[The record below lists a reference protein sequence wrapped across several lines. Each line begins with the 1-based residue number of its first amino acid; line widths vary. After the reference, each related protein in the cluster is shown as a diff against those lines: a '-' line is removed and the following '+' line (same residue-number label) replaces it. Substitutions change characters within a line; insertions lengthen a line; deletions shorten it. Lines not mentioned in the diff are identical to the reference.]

1 MNEHGHSQFPIT
13 QAFLFAIQGIRLR
26 LGRMLLVLAG
36 VSVAIAFTNV
46 LLTTNDLF
54 DRLEVRQ
61 AALRQAQDSKAA
73 LRQAQDRE
81 AAKTKPAPAPLADES
96 GQAGGRLLPVF
107 RWLWMGVAL
116 LICTAGTLN
125 AIVMSVTERIKEI
138 GTLKCLGSR
147 NIHIVEIFLF
157 ESVLL
162 GVLGGIL
169 GGLLGYGG
177 ALLNFVATAG
187 AKQFNGADAL
197 AVSSNILLCV
207 AISTGLA
214 LLASVI
220 PVLMAAKVEPAA
232 AMRYEV

>member
-1 MNEHGHSQFPIT
+1 MSHSQRSSFPVS
-13 QAFLFAIQGIRLR
+13 QAFLFALQGIRLR

-36 VSVAIAFTNV
+36 VAVAIAFTNV
-46 LLTTNDLF
+46 LLTTDALF
-54 DRLEVRQ
+54 R
-61 AALRQAQDSKAA
+61 S
-73 LRQAQDRE
+73 
-81 AAKTKPAPAPLADES
+81 AAKVT
-96 GQAGGRLLPVF
+96 GQTQGMSLKGIF

-116 LICTAGTLN
+116 LICTTGTLN

-162 GVLGGIL
+162 GVLGGLAGAVI
-169 GGLLGYGG
+169 GYGAG
-177 ALLNFVATAG
+177 LLNFIATVG
-187 AKQFNGADAL
+187 AKHLTAQMALGAKANL
-197 AVSSNILLCV
+197 FGWEVNVV
-207 AISTGLA
+207 ACIFVCAGLSAALA

>member
-1 MNEHGHSQFPIT
+1 MTDQGKSQFPIQ
-13 QAFLFAIQGIRLR
+13 QALLFALQGIRLR

-36 VSVAIAFTNV
+36 VAVAIAFTNV
-46 LLTTNDLF
+46 LLTTNHLF
-54 DRLEVRQ
+54 DALEAQ
-61 AALRQAQDSKAA
+61 LAA
-73 LRQAQDRE
+73 
-81 AAKTKPAPAPLADES
+81 APAES
-96 GQAGGRLLPVF
+96 AGGAPATGGMTRVPVF

-162 GVLGGIL
+162 GLLGGIV
-169 GGLLGYGG
+169 GGLAGYLAALVNFAATVGG
-177 ALLNFVATAG
+177 RFLTG
-187 AKQFNGADAL
+187 PL
-197 AVSSNILLCV
+197 AAAAARNILVCIG
-207 AISTGLA
+207 ISAALA

-220 PVLMAAKVEPAA
+220 PVLMAARVEPAA
-232 AMRYEV
+232 AMRYEE

>member
-1 MNEHGHSQFPIT
+1 MNDYGRSQFPFH
-13 QAFLFAIQGIRLR
+13 QAFLFAVQGIRLR

-36 VSVAIAFTNV
+36 VTVAIAFTNV

-54 DRLEVRQ
+54 DAMGARGLE
-61 AALRQAQDSKAA
+61 
-73 LRQAQDRE
+73 
-81 AAKTKPAPAPLADES
+81 ADQ
-96 GQAGGRLLPVF
+96 GLTRVPVF
-107 RWLWMGVAL
+107 RWLWMAVAL
-116 LICTAGTLN
+116 LICTTGTLN

-162 GVLGGIL
+162 GIL
-169 GGLLGYGG
+169 GGVLGAVIGYLA
-177 ALLNFVATAG
+177 ALLNFAATVG
-187 AKQFNGADAL
+187 WKYLTGEMAL
-197 AVSSNILLCV
+197 AAAGNILICIG
-207 AISTGLA
+207 ISAALS

>member
-1 MNEHGHSQFPIT
+1 MSRGGQKSQFPIS
-13 QAFLFAIQGIRLR
+13 QAMLFALQGIRLR
-26 LGRMLLVLAG
+26 IGRMLLVLAG
-36 VSVAIAFTNV
+36 VAVAIAFTNV

-54 DRLEVRQ
+54 D
-61 AALRQAQDSKAA
+61 AMGATGM
-73 LRQAQDRE
+73 E
-81 AAKTKPAPAPLADES
+81 AAQGLT
-96 GQAGGRLLPVF
+96 RVPVF
-107 RWLWMGVAL
+107 RWLWMAVAL
-116 LICTAGTLN
+116 LICTTGTLN

-162 GVLGGIL
+162 GLLGGIL
-169 GGLLGYGG
+169 GAVIGYLA
-177 ALLNFVATAG
+177 ALLNFGATVG
-187 AKQFNGADAL
+187 WKYLTGEMAL
-197 AVSSNILLCV
+197 AAAGNILVCIG
-207 AISTGLA
+207 ISAALS